1 MPGNTFNHC
10 AHQFTTAYTLV
21 DATSLRYITDVALWG
36 IQGVRARKAGNV
48 KAGVLL
54 GQDVLQ
60 AVRCRAPL
68 GVRITR

>member
-1 MPGNTFNHC
+1 MD
-10 AHQFTTAYTLV
+10 TAGFG
-21 DATSLRYITDVALWG
+21 YITDVALRG
-36 IQGVRARKAGNV
+36 TQRVRARKAGNV

-60 AVRCRAPL
+60 AMRCRAPL